1 MSVGAK
7 SDDDWSTSQSSV
19 MRDQHDTEAAME
31 RTRMK
36 AVALKALAESRTT
49 HARQRKRAHRDRAA
63 YLQRKKKE
71 NSNTNS
77 GGDFLLEEATRRV
90 LDRLDDI
97 KRPFKR
103 ILVIGGATVST
114 VRQLLEK
121 RQDVEVVIVCDSSEE
136 MLKLVKKIVGDVPK
150 RKFDDFPV
158 EIKYVRAFED
168 DLPIKDGVVDCVLSV
183 LGLHWVNDLPG
194 AMGQARCTRPGWLVS
209 LRHFWRRF
217 VDRIANRVC
226 ISETENEGGVSAR
239 YRRWL
244 T

>member
-1 MSVGAK
+1 
-7 SDDDWSTSQSSV
+7 
-19 MRDQHDTEAAME
+19 
-31 RTRMK
+31 MK
-36 AVALKALAESRTT
+36 AAALKAAGVKAESMTVFDREV
-49 HARQRKRAHRDRAA
+49 KRAHRDRAA

-121 RQDVEVVIVCDSSEE
+121 RQDVETVIVCDSSEE
-136 MLKLVKKIVGDVPK
+136 MLKLVKKSSAMCRNGSLMI
-150 RKFDDFPV
+150 FPW
-158 EIKYVRAFED
+158 KLQHVRAFED

-194 AMGQARCTRPGWLVS
+194 AMEPSGGVAVPGWLVS
-209 LRHFWRRF
+209 LHHFW
-217 VDRIANRVC
+217 
-226 ISETENEGGVSAR
+226 
-239 YRRWL
+239 WL
-244 T
+244 I